1 MSGINFDSQADVMAW
16 VDSAEGL
23 GMSGL
28 AKNMAGRGGIL
39 GAVPQAI
46 QAQDIAKV
54 RGLAEIYKELNP
66 ELSAELTKKANEAVN
81 NSGSLIISALE
92 KLGLLSGDRYS
103 NDPELQ
109 KRVQF
114 GQETQTETAKILGS
128 GGGSGD
134 DDSPFVTPTNF
145 QAGDV
150 IGTGAGGE
158 DIVAKKA
165 GTKYTFTEDPEDDD
179 SIFDDIDAQFE
190 AAGVANNTGGLMVS
204 TRSKKKKS
212 KPRNTGLAGK
222 R

>member
-1 MSGINFDSQADVMAW
+1 
-16 VDSAEGL
+16 
-23 GMSGL
+23 MSGL
-28 AKNMAGRGGIL
+28 AKNVAGRGGIL

-81 NSGSLIISALE
+81 NSGSLIISALD

-114 GQETQTETAKILGS
+114 GQETQAETAKILGS
-128 GGGSGD
+128 SGGSGD
-134 DDSPFVTPTNF
+134 DDDPFVTPTVF
-145 QAGDV
+145 KKGDV
-150 IGTGAGGE
+150 IGKGLE
-158 DIVAKKA
+158 DGKQTDIIATQG
-165 GTKYTFTEDPEDDD
+165 GTKYTFTEDPDDDD
-179 SIFDDIDAQFE
+179 SVFDDIDAQFE

-212 KPRNTGLAGK
+212 KPRKTGLAGK
-222 R
+222 K